1 MDINI
6 ESKKESEIKSIE
18 AIIKDLGDK
27 SIEVKIAN
35 DNELADATELLK
47 LVKLKIKQIEERRI
61 DLTKPLNDYIKNLN
75 AEFKPFKEKAEEIKK
90 LIESEIL
97 RYNKIREERLRIE
110 AEEKRKAELQRLKE
124 EEEKSRL
131 LGKVFDDS
139 NQDVIADALK
149 TQHDKLENKDIVVDT
164 GIKTDNVNTSIRK
177 QWTYEI
183 TDENQVP
190 RDYCSPDHYKIQ
202 TAIKNGV
209 REVSGIRIY
218 EKEIVVSRG

>member
-6 ESKKESEIKSIE
+6 ESKKESEIESIE

-47 LVKLKIKQIEERRI
+47 LVKLKMKQIEERRVS
-61 DLTKPLNDYIKNLN
+61 LVKPLNDYIKNLN

-90 LIESEIL
+90 LMESEIL

-149 TQHDKLENKDIVVDT
+149 TQHDKLENKDIVVDA
-164 GIKTDNVNTSIRK
+164 GIKTDDVNTSIRK